1 MRFTFAQAVR
11 RAAPVI
17 FLSVF
22 LPVVGLSQEAPGV
35 AAEEPPEVTAEIA
48 TEAKPEVAT
57 ETKPEVATEVT
68 LEFGAGIT
76 LEAPPEAALAVTE
89 ERASESAA
97 QAGDEGGF
105 WSLLFDKGG
114 VVTWIIAML
123 SAIGLPIAAV
133 KFAQFLRME
142 IWRPKHVEAAMMRYR
157 NGDERG
163 LTGELEDI
171 AHPAAPLLAYAIAQT
186 HRGGAKGEAGEL
198 LREEAS
204 RRAQYLLRHL
214 GSNIWVLEL
223 IAASA
228 PLFGLLGT
236 VLGMIVAFQG
246 VGQGVGGADTALLA
260 AGIWEALLTTAFGLA
275 VALPFSILA
284 AVFNNAV
291 DNTRDLLEDAL
302 TEIMVRGATISSAK
316 G

>member
-22 LPVVGLSQEAPGV
+22 LPVVGLSQEAPDA
-35 AAEEPPEVTAEIA
+35 AAEVPPEVTAEIA
-48 TEAKPEVAT
+48 TEVTPEV
-57 ETKPEVATEVT
+57 
-68 LEFGAGIT
+68 GADIT

-89 ERASESAA
+89 ERATESAA

-163 LTGELEDI
+163 LAGELEDI

-302 TEIMVRGATISSAK
+302 TEIMVRGATNASTK

>member
-1 MRFTFAQAVR
+1 
-11 RAAPVI
+11 
-17 FLSVF
+17 
-22 LPVVGLSQEAPGV
+22 
-35 AAEEPPEVTAEIA
+35 
-48 TEAKPEVAT
+48 
-57 ETKPEVATEVT
+57 
-68 LEFGAGIT
+68 
-76 LEAPPEAALAVTE
+76 
-89 ERASESAA
+89 
-97 QAGDEGGF
+97 
-105 WSLLFDKGG
+105 
-114 VVTWIIAML
+114 
-123 SAIGLPIAAV
+123 
-133 KFAQFLRME
+133 
-142 IWRPKHVEAAMMRYR
+142 
-157 NGDERG
+157 
-163 LTGELEDI
+163 
-171 AHPAAPLLAYAIAQT
+171 
-186 HRGGAKGEAGEL
+186 AKGEAGEL

-302 TEIMVRGATISSAK
+302 TEIMVRGATNASAK

>member
-1 MRFTFAQAVR
+1 MRLTFAHAVR

-17 FLSVF
+17 FLSLI
-22 LPVVGLSQEAPGV
+22 LPVAALSQEA
-35 AAEEPPEVTAEIA
+35 AEIA
-48 TEAKPEVAT
+48 TE
-57 ETKPEVATEVT
+57 VATEVAAET
-68 LEFGAGIT
+68 VVEEAGAQT
-76 LEAPPEAALAVTE
+76 EDAQTE
-89 ERASESAA
+89 E
-97 QAGDEGGF
+97 EGGF
-105 WSLLFDKGG
+105 WSLLFNKGG

-133 KFAQFLRME
+133 KFVQFLRME

-157 NGDERG
+157 AGDVRG
-163 LTGELEDI
+163 LSGDLEDI
-171 AHPAAPLLAYAIAQT
+171 AHPAAPLIAFAIAEA
-186 HRGGAKGEAGEL
+186 HRGGSKGEAGEL

-302 TEIMVRGATISSAK
+302 TEIMVRSATGASAK

>member
-1 MRFTFAQAVR
+1 MRLTFAHAVR

-17 FLSVF
+17 FLSLI
-22 LPVVGLSQEAPGV
+22 LPVAALSQEA
-35 AAEEPPEVTAEIA
+35 AEIA
-48 TEAKPEVAT
+48 TEVAT
-57 ETKPEVATEVT
+57 KVAAETVVEEAGPQTEDT
-68 LEFGAGIT
+68 Q
-76 LEAPPEAALAVTE
+76 TE
-89 ERASESAA
+89 E
-97 QAGDEGGF
+97 EGGF
-105 WSLLFDKGG
+105 WSLLFNKGG

-133 KFAQFLRME
+133 KLVKFLRME

-157 NGDERG
+157 AGDVRG
-163 LTGELEDI
+163 LSADLEDI
-171 AHPAAPLLAYAIAQT
+171 AHPAAPLIAFAIAEAY
-186 HRGGAKGEAGEL
+186 RDGSKGEAGEL

-302 TEIMVRGATISSAK
+302 TEIMVSSATGASAK

>member
-1 MRFTFAQAVR
+1 
-11 RAAPVI
+11 
-17 FLSVF
+17 
-22 LPVVGLSQEAPGV
+22 
-35 AAEEPPEVTAEIA
+35 
-48 TEAKPEVAT
+48 
-57 ETKPEVATEVT
+57 
-68 LEFGAGIT
+68 
-76 LEAPPEAALAVTE
+76 
-89 ERASESAA
+89 
-97 QAGDEGGF
+97 
-105 WSLLFDKGG
+105 
-114 VVTWIIAML
+114 ML

-133 KFAQFLRME
+133 KFVQFLRME

-157 NGDERG
+157 AGDVRG
-163 LTGELEDI
+163 LSGDLEDI
-171 AHPAAPLLAYAIAQT
+171 AHPAAPLIAFAIAET
-186 HRGGAKGEAGEL
+186 HRGGSKGEAGEL

-302 TEIMVRGATISSAK
+302 TEIMVRSATGASVK

>member
-1 MRFTFAQAVR
+1 MSAGWQASWKIS
-11 RAAPVI
+11 PI
-17 FLSVF
+17 
-22 LPVVGLSQEAPGV
+22 
-35 AAEEPPEVTAEIA
+35 PPH
-48 TEAKPEVAT
+48 
-57 ETKPEVATEVT
+57 
-68 LEFGAGIT
+68 
-76 LEAPPEAALAVTE
+76 
-89 ERASESAA
+89 RSC
-97 QAGDEGGF
+97 
-105 WSLLFDKGG
+105 
-114 VVTWIIAML
+114 
-123 SAIGLPIAAV
+123 
-133 KFAQFLRME
+133 
-142 IWRPKHVEAAMMRYR
+142 
-157 NGDERG
+157 
-163 LTGELEDI
+163 
-171 AHPAAPLLAYAIAQT
+171 YAIAQT

-260 AGIWEALLTTAFGLA
+260 AGIWERCWNAFGLA

-302 TEIMVRGATISSAK
+302 TEIMVRGATTAC
-316 G
+316 

>member
-1 MRFTFAQAVR
+1 
-11 RAAPVI
+11 
-17 FLSVF
+17 
-22 LPVVGLSQEAPGV
+22 
-35 AAEEPPEVTAEIA
+35 
-48 TEAKPEVAT
+48 
-57 ETKPEVATEVT
+57 
-68 LEFGAGIT
+68 
-76 LEAPPEAALAVTE
+76 
-89 ERASESAA
+89 
-97 QAGDEGGF
+97 
-105 WSLLFDKGG
+105 
-114 VVTWIIAML
+114 ML

-163 LTGELEDI
+163 LAGELEDI

-302 TEIMVRGATISSAK
+302 TEIMVRGATNASAK

>member
-1 MRFTFAQAVR
+1 MRLTFAHAVR

-17 FLSVF
+17 FLSLI
-22 LPVVGLSQEAPGV
+22 LPVAALSQEA
-35 AAEEPPEVTAEIA
+35 AEIA
-48 TEAKPEVAT
+48 TEVAAEVSAETVVEEAGAQT
-57 ETKPEVATEVT
+57 EDAQ
-68 LEFGAGIT
+68 
-76 LEAPPEAALAVTE
+76 TE
-89 ERASESAA
+89 E
-97 QAGDEGGF
+97 EGGF
-105 WSLLFDKGG
+105 WSLLFNKGG

-133 KFAQFLRME
+133 KFVQFLRME

-157 NGDERG
+157 AGHVRG
-163 LTGELEDI
+163 LSGDLEDI
-171 AHPAAPLLAYAIAQT
+171 AHPAAPVIAFAIAEA
-186 HRGGAKGEAGEL
+186 HHGGSKGEAGEL

-302 TEIMVRGATISSAK
+302 TEIMVRSATGASVK

>member
-22 LPVVGLSQEAPGV
+22 LPVVGLSQEAPDV
-35 AAEEPPEVTAEIA
+35 AAEVPPEVTAEIA

-57 ETKPEVATEVT
+57 EVTPEG
-68 LEFGAGIT
+68 GAQIT
-76 LEAPPEAALAVTE
+76 PEAPPELSPEAALAVTE
-89 ERASESAA
+89 ERATESAA

-163 LTGELEDI
+163 LAGELEDI

-302 TEIMVRGATISSAK
+302 TEIMVRGATNASAK

>member
-1 MRFTFAQAVR
+1 MRLTFAHAVR

-17 FLSVF
+17 FLSLI
-22 LPVVGLSQEAPGV
+22 LPVAALSQEA
-35 AAEEPPEVTAEIA
+35 AEIA
-48 TEAKPEVAT
+48 TEVAT
-57 ETKPEVATEVT
+57 GVAAETVVEEAGAQTED
-68 LEFGAGIT
+68 AQ
-76 LEAPPEAALAVTE
+76 TE
-89 ERASESAA
+89 E
-97 QAGDEGGF
+97 EGGF
-105 WSLLFDKGG
+105 WSLLFNKGG

-133 KFAQFLRME
+133 KFVQFLRME

-157 NGDERG
+157 AGDVRG
-163 LTGELEDI
+163 LSGDLEDI
-171 AHPAAPLLAYAIAQT
+171 AHPAAPLIGFAIAEA
-186 HRGGAKGEAGEL
+186 HRGGSKGEAGEL

-302 TEIMVRGATISSAK
+302 TEIMVRSATGASAK

>member
-1 MRFTFAQAVR
+1 MRLTFAHAVR

-17 FLSVF
+17 FLSLI
-22 LPVVGLSQEAPGV
+22 LPVAALSQEA
-35 AAEEPPEVTAEIA
+35 AEIA
-48 TEAKPEVAT
+48 TD
-57 ETKPEVATEVT
+57 VATEVAAET
-68 LEFGAGIT
+68 VVEEAGA
-76 LEAPPEAALAVTE
+76 PED
-89 ERASESAA
+89 A
-97 QAGDEGGF
+97 QIEDEGGL
-105 WSLLFDKGG
+105 WSLLFNKGG
-114 VVTWIIAML
+114 AVTWIIATL

-133 KFAQFLRME
+133 KFVQFLRME
-142 IWRPKHVEAAMMRYR
+142 IWRPKHIEAAMIRYR
-157 NGDERG
+157 AGDAHE
-163 LTGELEDI
+163 LSSDLEDI
-171 AHPAAPLLAYAIAQT
+171 AHPAAPLLAFAIAEA
-186 HRGGAKGEAGEL
+186 HRGGSKGTAGEL

-246 VGQGVGGADTALLA
+246 VGQGIGGADTALLA

-302 TEIMVRGATISSAK
+302 TEIMVRSATDASAK

>member
-1 MRFTFAQAVR
+1 
-11 RAAPVI
+11 
-17 FLSVF
+17 
-22 LPVVGLSQEAPGV
+22 
-35 AAEEPPEVTAEIA
+35 
-48 TEAKPEVAT
+48 
-57 ETKPEVATEVT
+57 
-68 LEFGAGIT
+68 
-76 LEAPPEAALAVTE
+76 
-89 ERASESAA
+89 
-97 QAGDEGGF
+97 DEGGF

-163 LTGELEDI
+163 LASELEDI
-171 AHPAAPLLAYAIAQT
+171 AHPAAPLLAYAIAET

-302 TEIMVRGATISSAK
+302 TEIMVRGATNASAK

>member
-22 LPVVGLSQEAPGV
+22 LPVAGLSQEPVGAV
-35 AAEEPPEVTAEIA
+35 
-48 TEAKPEVAT
+48 PEVAT
-57 ETKPEVATEVT
+57 EAVTEAAPEVDAKIAPAVIPEVA
-68 LEFGAGIT
+68 
-76 LEAPPEAALAVTE
+76 PEAAL
-89 ERASESAA
+89 ESPA
-97 QAGDEGGF
+97 QADGEGGF

-133 KFAQFLRME
+133 KFVQFLRME

-157 NGDERG
+157 TGDARG
-163 LTGELEDI
+163 LASELEDI
-171 AHPAAPLLAYAIAQT
+171 AHPAAPLIAHAIAEA
-186 HRGGAKGEAGEL
+186 HRGGSKGEAGEL
-198 LREEAS
+198 LREEAT

-214 GSNIWVLEL
+214 SSNIWVLEL

-291 DNTRDLLEDAL
+291 DTTRDLLEDAL
-302 TEIMVRGATISSAK
+302 TEIMVHSATNAATK

>member
-1 MRFTFAQAVR
+1 MRFSFAQVVR

-17 FLSVF
+17 FLLAF
-22 LPVVGLSQEAPGV
+22 LPVVGFSQEAPDV
-35 AAEEPPEVTAEIA
+35 AAEAPPEVAAEVV

-57 ETKPEVATEVT
+57 EVTPDVGAEITPDAPPEVS
-68 LEFGAGIT
+68 
-76 LEAPPEAALAVTE
+76 PEAALAVTE
-89 ERASESAA
+89 GAASESAA
-97 QAGDEGGF
+97 QADDEGGF

-163 LTGELEDI
+163 LADELEDI

-186 HRGGAKGEAGEL
+186 DRGGAKGEAGEL

-302 TEIMVRGATISSAK
+302 TEIMVRGATNASAK

>member
-1 MRFTFAQAVR
+1 MTLCDAATHQCHPTKARFR
-11 RAAPVI
+11 CS
-17 FLSVF
+17 LSEG
-22 LPVVGLSQEAPGV
+22 P
-35 AAEEPPEVTAEIA
+35 A
-48 TEAKPEVAT
+48 T
-57 ETKPEVATEVT
+57 
-68 LEFGAGIT
+68 
-76 LEAPPEAALAVTE
+76 
-89 ERASESAA
+89 ESAA

-163 LTGELEDI
+163 LAGELEDI

-302 TEIMVRGATISSAK
+302 TEIMVRGATNASAK

>member
-1 MRFTFAQAVR
+1 MRFSFAQVVR

-17 FLSVF
+17 FLLAF
-22 LPVVGLSQEAPGV
+22 LPVVGFSQEAPDV
-35 AAEEPPEVTAEIA
+35 AAEAPPEVAAEVV

-57 ETKPEVATEVT
+57 AVTPDVGAEITPDAPPEVS
-68 LEFGAGIT
+68 
-76 LEAPPEAALAVTE
+76 PEAALAVTE
-89 ERASESAA
+89 GAASESAA
-97 QAGDEGGF
+97 QADDEGGF

-163 LTGELEDI
+163 LAAELEEI
-171 AHPAAPLLAYAIAQT
+171 AHPAAPLIAYAIAEAG
-186 HRGGAKGEAGEL
+186 RSGAKGEVGDL

-284 AVFNNAV
+284 AIFNNAV
-291 DNTRDLLEDAL
+291 DTTRDLLEDAL
-302 TEIMVRGATISSAK
+302 TEIMVRSATNASVK

>member
-22 LPVVGLSQEAPGV
+22 LPVVGFSQEAPDV
-35 AAEEPPEVTAEIA
+35 AEETPPEIVTERAP
-48 TEAKPEVAT
+48 EAKPGEAAT
-57 ETKPEVATEVT
+57 EIDAGVGAEITPEIA
-68 LEFGAGIT
+68 AGRLPKT
-76 LEAPPEAALAVTE
+76 CTDSYGGDA
-89 ERASESAA
+89 ASEN
-97 QAGDEGGF
+97 AGEADDEGGF

-133 KFAQFLRME
+133 KFVQFLRME
-142 IWRPKHVEAAMMRYR
+142 IWRPTHVEAAMMRYR

-163 LTGELEDI
+163 LAAELEEI
-171 AHPAAPLLAYAIAQT
+171 AHPAAPLIAYAIAEAG
-186 HRGGAKGEAGEL
+186 RGGAKGEAGDL

-302 TEIMVRGATISSAK
+302 TEIMVRGATNASAK

>member
-22 LPVVGLSQEAPGV
+22 LPVVGLSQEAPDA
-35 AAEEPPEVTAEIA
+35 AAEVPPEVTAEIA
-48 TEAKPEVAT
+48 TEVTPEV
-57 ETKPEVATEVT
+57 
-68 LEFGAGIT
+68 GADIT

-89 ERASESAA
+89 ERATESAA

-142 IWRPKHVEAAMMRYR
+142 IWRPKHVEAAMIRYR

-163 LTGELEDI
+163 LAGELEDI

-302 TEIMVRGATISSAK
+302 TEIMVRGATNASAK